1 MNPRQNRAFDDYC
14 DKLAIDGG
22 IVSLADRWHPVYQTL
37 SVHLCRAESVRSFN
51 DDMPWRNFPSPELRT
66 QFQRELFQQVPVF
79 PMHMPKEASVPKTSR
94 FDRSLHAIS
103 ACDGPRY
110 GHVAIVSTHHGI
122 LVILPEF
129 LQVVV
134 TWMQPCALEAVKR
147 NKKMA

>member
-51 DDMPWRNFPSPELRT
+51 DDMPWRNFPSPEFRT

-79 PMHMPKEASVPKTSR
+79 PMQYSICQKKPACPKPADSTGLYMRYPPVPY
-94 FDRSLHAIS
+94 
-103 ACDGPRY
+103 P
-110 GHVAIVSTHHGI
+110 
-122 LVILPEF
+122 LVTDLDT
-129 LQVVV
+129 V
-134 TWMQPCALEAVKR
+134 TWP
-147 NKKMA
+147 